1 MVLRLALLALLLPYA
16 VWLVVGYEYHLVDN
30 VNLAVHEA
38 GHMVFTPFGRTMHM
52 LGGTLLQLLVPL
64 VFVARFL
71 LRERPFDALVCGVW
85 FAESLMY
92 TAVYVA
98 DAYLMSLPL
107 VGGEIHDWN
116 WMLSKLGLVGS
127 SREIGAAL
135 HVAAS
140 LLVLGCVAGAGW
152 ITYRDRRRALA
163 TQPPVVL

>member
-16 VWLVVGYEYHLVDN
+16 AWLAVDYDYHLIDN

-38 GHMVFTPFGRTMHM
+38 GHMVFTPFGQTMHM

-64 VFVARFL
+64 VFVARFV
-71 LRERPFDALVCGVW
+71 LRGRPFDALVCGVW

-92 TAVYVA
+92 TAVYLG
-98 DAYLMSLPL
+98 DAYMMSLPL

-116 WMLSKLGLVGS
+116 WMLSKLGLVAS
-127 SREIGAAL
+127 SRDIGAAL

-140 LLVLGCVAGAGW
+140 LLALGCVSGAGW
-152 ITYRDRRRALA
+152 ITLRDRRRALE
-163 TQPPVVL
+163 TQKTVVL